1 MKHFTMDVFKLIL
14 FVIVLALVAIG
25 GIASYRWLN
34 GKIMASNKLGGVLGH
49 ALLLIVI
56 NLAILIGG
64 SYMLIFLYRFLFAA
78 E

>member
-1 MKHFTMDVFKLIL
+1 MDVFKLIL

-25 GIASYRWLN
+25 GVASYRWLN

-64 SYMLIFLYRFLFAA
+64 SYMLIFLYKFLFAA

>member
-1 MKHFTMDVFKLIL
+1 MDVFKLIL
-14 FVIVLALVAIG
+14 FAIVLALVAIG
-25 GIASYRWLN
+25 GVASYRWLN

>member
-1 MKHFTMDVFKLIL
+1 MDVIKLIL
-14 FVIVLALVAIG
+14 FAIVLALVAIG

-34 GKIMASNKLGGVLGH
+34 GKIMSSNKLGGVLGH

-64 SYMLIFLYRFLFAA
+64 SYLLILLYRFLFAA

>member
-1 MKHFTMDVFKLIL
+1 MDVFRLIVFL
-14 FVIVLALVAIG
+14 IVLALVAIA

-34 GKIMASNKLGGVLGH
+34 GKIMSSNKLGGVIGH

-64 SYMLIFLYRFLFAA
+64 AYLLLFLYQFLFKA

>member
-1 MKHFTMDVFKLIL
+1 MDVFKLIL

-34 GKIMASNKLGGVLGH
+34 GKIMGSNKLGGVLGH

-64 SYMLIFLYRFLFAA
+64 TYMLIFLYKFLFAA

>member
-1 MKHFTMDVFKLIL
+1 MDVFKLIL
-14 FVIVLALVAIG
+14 FAIVLALVAIG
-25 GIASYRWLN
+25 GVASYRWLN

-64 SYMLIFLYRFLFAA
+64 SYMLIFLYKFLFAA